1 MEMAGRQFNRLVFRM
16 LAILALTV
24 ALMNITS
31 GAWIVALILLSAFYG
46 MSGNSVWF
54 MVIYMTIPYMTMLA
68 GELTGRGMVFSYG
81 ARIAVFS
88 STVLLMLQLRAA
100 KTKRK
105 IPIGGMFLY
114 LACALVSSADG
125 YCPPVSYLKILN
137 YGVFM
142 LGLYFGG
149 RLITENNNDLLKMR
163 AAIMAFA
170 VFLVF
175 GSVIAI
181 AFPSISYMNAG
192 SLISQGYSDREIA
205 LVLSSGGLNLFKGV
219 ANHSQTLASLLVVTV
234 GWVICDML
242 FVAQKATRLHVSIIL
257 ASIPLLYMTRSR
269 TAFLGFATLAMFL
282 TFYAVPKTRLPGRI
296 KSRVKN
302 ALLAILSVAIVAAV
316 ALEIKDRGMTRW
328 LRKTENLDDTR
339 DFSEAFTASRMG
351 LVEQNLYDFRRNV
364 FLGSGFQVN
373 EEIGIRYAASEGVTV
388 SAPIEK
394 GVLPLMVLGEGGILG
409 AGAFLVFLA
418 MFYGACAKNR
428 YLATATLFT
437 VYFMLN
443 MSEATFFS
451 ANGGGFEWI
460 VFLVGGFIVD
470 AAMRRRRY
478 DMSAHGLG

>member
-1 MEMAGRQFNRLVFRM
+1 
-16 LAILALTV
+16 
-24 ALMNITS
+24 
-31 GAWIVALILLSAFYG
+31 

-54 MVIYMTIPYMTMLA
+54 MVIYMAIPYMTMLA

-88 STVLLMLQLRAA
+88 STMLLMLQLRAA

-105 IPIGGMFLY
+105 IPIGGIFLY
-114 LACALVSSADG
+114 LTCALVSSADG

-170 VFLVF
+170 IFLVF
-175 GSVIAI
+175 GSIIAI
-181 AFPSISYMNAG
+181 AFPSISYMNVG

-269 TAFLGFATLAMFL
+269 TAFVGFATLAMFL

-339 DFSEAFTASRMG
+339 DFSEAFTESRMG

-364 FLGSGFQVN
+364 FLGSGFQVT
-373 EEIGIRYAASEGVTV
+373 EEIGMRYAASEGITV

-478 DMSAHGLG
+478 DMSAYGLG